1 MNKIAEDYLK
11 NHKLAVMATVGVD
24 GKPEA
29 ATVAF
34 TLSNDG
40 VIIVATSSASRKL
53 HNIKSGSEVAL
64 VVGWE
69 DKTVQIEGN
78 AAILKDDNVI
88 KKYEAQH
95 LVNNPGSVD
104 YAKQP
109 EQKYIVIHPK
119 WLRFTDFRSMP
130 PTIQEEK
137 LN

>member
-1 MNKIAEDYLK
+1 MNKTAEDYLK
-11 NHKLAVMATVGVD
+11 SHKLAVMATVGAD

-34 TLSNDG
+34 TLSGDG
-40 VIIVATSSASRKL
+40 VIIVATSSASRKF
-53 HNIKSGSEVAL
+53 HNIESGSEVAL

-78 AAILKDDNVI
+78 AVLLKDESVI
-88 KKYEAQH
+88 EKYEAEH

-109 EQKYIVIHPK
+109 DQKYIIIHPK

-130 PTIQEEK
+130 PTVEEEN
-137 LN
+137 L